1 MKKRKENKYS
11 IKIAYLFFNACSH
24 YGAKKTEGN
33 NYIKMAITSLFFF
46 KVVIV
51 TSEE

>member
-1 MKKRKENKYS
+1 MHAYIMELKKN
-11 IKIAYLFFNACSH
+11 
-24 YGAKKTEGN
+24 EGN

-46 KVVIV
+46 KVAIA